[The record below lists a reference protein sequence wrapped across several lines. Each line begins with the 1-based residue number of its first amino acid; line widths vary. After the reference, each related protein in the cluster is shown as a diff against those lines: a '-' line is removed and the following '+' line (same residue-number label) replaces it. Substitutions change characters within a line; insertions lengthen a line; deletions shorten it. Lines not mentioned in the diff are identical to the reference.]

1 MKSTHLLKTLTI
13 LSTLTASS
21 GLLAADEVGTPFAQR
36 RAEMRAACMQQRDW
50 SKEEMKVSSPITDG
64 WDYRMSRPEHYF
76 GRATLKVFQLP
87 VEGAHYARRQFEGP
101 TSAEMKLERLVRE
114 LQKYAKDQGLNTWQ
128 RACLTKCASSHLL
141 KYLHTDETTF
151 MVQAANIAEKGLG
164 SCKQYSFLGEY
175 IGLSLNVPT
184 KIVGESDEGEGG
196 HAYLK
201 MKIDGKYYYAEPQQ
215 AQCEFMTM
223 N

>member
-1 MKSTHLLKTLTI
+1 MKSAHLLKTLAI
-13 LSTLTASS
+13 LSTLTAST
-21 GLLAADEVGTPFAQR
+21 GLLAADEVATPFSQR
-36 RAEMRAACMQQRDW
+36 RAEMRAECMQQHDW
-50 SKEEMKVSSPITDG
+50 NKEEMKISSPITDG

-76 GRATLKVFQLP
+76 GRALLKIFQLP
-87 VEGAHYARRQFEGP
+87 VEGALYTRRQFEGATP
-101 TSAEMKLERLVRE
+101 AEVKLERLVRE
-114 LQKYAKDQGLNTWQ
+114 LQKYAKEENLNTWQ
-128 RACLTKCASSHLL
+128 RACLAKCASTHLL
-141 KYLHTDETTF
+141 KYLHSDETTM
-151 MVQAANIAEKGLG
+151 MVLPANIVEKGLG

-201 MKIDGKYYYAEPQQ
+201 MKIDGKYYYAEPQNDR
-215 AQCEFMTM
+215 CEFMTM